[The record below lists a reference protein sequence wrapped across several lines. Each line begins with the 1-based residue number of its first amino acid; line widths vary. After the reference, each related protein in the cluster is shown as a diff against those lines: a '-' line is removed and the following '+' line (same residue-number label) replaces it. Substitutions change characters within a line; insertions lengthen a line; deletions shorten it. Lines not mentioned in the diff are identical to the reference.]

1 MNAKRK
7 TGTYRNDSGHSLALT
22 GGGMLAPGARATFVP
37 TAYEQN
43 MIDDGQLVE
52 VDEVLEDDAGGGEQ
66 SPTIPPEVSD
76 GQTTGEGGE

>member
-7 TGTYRNDSGHSLALT
+7 AVTYRNDSGHSLALT
-22 GGGMLAPGARATFVP
+22 GGGMLAPGARATLEP

-52 VDEVLEDDAGGGEQ
+52 VETGGGKQ
-66 SPTIPPEVSD
+66 SPTIPDAVS
-76 GQTTGEGGE
+76 GERTNGEGGE